1 MLSKVLWLLE
11 RVDGATQLVNRT
23 KEFFSLSANI
33 IHVSRDRILKSSKKS
48 SKRSCDGSRLE
59 WRSGRDLLS
68 HNLLKSHLFPQVDRK
83 LHCFCLWWMWLKF
96 EQKHYY
102 KFCPILLNRTHCHD
116 IMVKYCMCCKY
127 TPLFKLPDWM
137 YLNTGVNKNAIKQ
150 AIQNC
155 LSFVDK
161 DRVSKLCNVE
171 RNRTEYSC
179 IWCQDDVWNFGFS
192 DCRTGFDMSDESMEG
207 LRGSEPESEDF
218 LDLQLARVNNSHR
231 QAIHRFWRLK
241 FRYKCTGRRLK
252 S

>member
-1 MLSKVLWLLE
+1 MLIVFPTLVVTVFS
-11 RVDGATQLVNRT
+11 GAI
-23 KEFFSLSANI
+23 LSWQWPLAGSPATSDDI
-33 IHVSRDRILKSSKKS
+33 IIKD
-48 SKRSCDGSRLE
+48 
-59 WRSGRDLLS
+59 
-68 HNLLKSHLFPQVDRK
+68 
-83 LHCFCLWWMWLKF
+83 
-96 EQKHYY
+96 
-102 KFCPILLNRTHCHD
+102 
-116 IMVKYCMCCKY
+116 CMCRKY
-127 TPLFKLPDWM
+127 PPLFKLLDWM
-137 YLNTGVNKNAIKQ
+137 YLNTEVNKNAIKQ

-155 LSFVDK
+155 LSFGDK

-171 RNRTEYSC
+171 QNKTGYSC
-179 IWCQDDVWNFGFS
+179 IWCHDDKWNFGFS

>member
-1 MLSKVLWLLE
+1 
-11 RVDGATQLVNRT
+11 
-23 KEFFSLSANI
+23 
-33 IHVSRDRILKSSKKS
+33 
-48 SKRSCDGSRLE
+48 
-59 WRSGRDLLS
+59 
-68 HNLLKSHLFPQVDRK
+68 
-83 LHCFCLWWMWLKF
+83 MWLKF

-116 IMVKYCMCCKY
+116 IMVKYCMCRKY
-127 TPLFKLPDWM
+127 PPLFKLLDWM

-155 LSFVDK
+155 LSFGDK

-171 RNRTEYSC
+171 QNKTGYSC
-179 IWCQDDVWNFGFS
+179 IWCHDDEWNFGFS

-207 LRGSEPESEDF
+207 LRGSEPESEDV

>member
-1 MLSKVLWLLE
+1 MILIVFPTFVVTVFSGAILSWQWPLA
-11 RVDGATQLVNRT
+11 GSPAT
-23 KEFFSLSANI
+23 SDDI
-33 IHVSRDRILKSSKKS
+33 IIKD
-48 SKRSCDGSRLE
+48 
-59 WRSGRDLLS
+59 
-68 HNLLKSHLFPQVDRK
+68 
-83 LHCFCLWWMWLKF
+83 
-96 EQKHYY
+96 
-102 KFCPILLNRTHCHD
+102 
-116 IMVKYCMCCKY
+116 CMCRKY
-127 TPLFKLPDWM
+127 PPLFKLLDWM
-137 YLNTGVNKNAIKQ
+137 YLNTGVNKKATKQ

-171 RNRTEYSC
+171 WNKTGYNC
-179 IWCQDDVWNFGFS
+179 IWCHDDEWSFGFS

-231 QAIHRFWRLK
+231 QAIHRSWRLK